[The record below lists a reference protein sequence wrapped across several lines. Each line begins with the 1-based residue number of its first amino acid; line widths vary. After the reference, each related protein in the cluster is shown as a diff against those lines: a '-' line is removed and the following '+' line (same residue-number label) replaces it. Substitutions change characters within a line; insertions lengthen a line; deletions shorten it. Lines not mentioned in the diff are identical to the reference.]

1 MEYYLLNIKDNELIK
16 VDADDVF
23 SKLYYLECKLPPKDI
38 IEKNKKK
45 FVLYNNPDEELKNI
59 KINISKIEH
68 NIPLYDIITENIYLI
83 GKHDVYD
90 RVIYKHFRFPEKDLI
105 NQIKEKKL
113 KYDKLGDNI
122 TDLIKLKKIKKLGLM
137 IDFMD
142 NFDLDV
148 LFNTYVKLF
157 YKYSSFAGKGTT
169 ICKNPSFIPQFNHI
183 KPYLSRGEVIN
194 TALNFG
200 IKLSADYIEQ
210 EEINNLCKL
219 ISKYQL
225 PANILLEHQHHILNS
240 GSLGRVQY
248 YTLQGSYFM
257 NQYLRNMTSY
267 DSKNIYLESLIEP
280 MWQLVLTAPKF
291 DKSYIFYRFIKEDSY
306 LRNLK
311 IGDVFTEKGF
321 MSTTRDP
328 FYRSD
333 LYKFG
338 FILIK
343 IKIPANTIGVA
354 LCLETI
360 SHFAEEQEIIFPPN
374 SKFKLVSRDEQ
385 CVYYHTD
392 PHFSSKVKTRYEFEW
407 INNEKVSFE
416 RIKEYT
422 GKINNID
429 FLQAKGT
436 ASITLSEKLR
446 YFDSS
451 YVNDMYQFNIEIG
464 KLTIPVLTEWYDS
477 TGAYKDFYA
486 LETNNGY
493 SMYSL
498 YNGYILFFIELG
510 ENDDGKQMHVNY
522 YVRYSSID
530 PNEIVGEDNLI
541 KLFSSI
547 AYYFDIS
554 NAVIYANYLNC
565 DVDNKQRINQIGGT
579 KQRGFESKE
588 TKKNTELTYDDSDNL
603 KIMGGSYC
611 TDIYQYLTTGTK
623 KYSDINILNVELQP
637 IFSYH
642 DLKFL
647 NSTSP
652 SKILLKDDRDEIY
665 QIYDKQYKILKN
677 DIDSIGN
684 FYVWLIEQNKC
695 YLLDLFVMKI
705 DRILGKKNNPFRYS
719 MYTLDPFTYLYNRKY
734 IKYYPITSTI
744 NKSIMR
750 SMLKENKNDY
760 RQADKRE

>member
-1 MEYYLLNIKDNELIK
+1 MEYYLLNIKDNKLIK
-16 VDADDVF
+16 VDANNVF
-23 SKLYYLECKLPPKDI
+23 DKLYYLECKLPSKSI
-38 IEKNKKK
+38 IEKNKKI
-45 FVLYNNPDEELKNI
+45 FSLYATPDEELANI

-68 NIPLYDIITENIYLI
+68 NMPLYDAITENMYLI

-90 RVIYKHFRFPEKDLI
+90 RVIYKHFRFPEKELMD
-105 NQIKEKKL
+105 QIKEKKL
-113 KYDKLGDNI
+113 KYDSKIGGI
-122 TDLIKLKKIKKLGLM
+122 TDVVKLKKIGKLNLM
-137 IDFMD
+137 IEFMD

-157 YKYSSFAGKGTT
+157 YKYSSLAGKGTT
-169 ICKNPSFIPQFNHI
+169 VCKNPSFLPQFYHI

-200 IKLSADYIEQ
+200 IKISPDYIEQ
-210 EEINNLCKL
+210 NEINKLCKI

-225 PANILLEHQHHILNS
+225 HSSTLLEHQYHILNS

-267 DSKNIYLESLIEP
+267 DAKNVYLESLIEP
-280 MWQLVLTAPKF
+280 MWKLVLTAPKF
-291 DKSYIFYRFIKEDSY
+291 DKSYIFYRFIKDDNH
-306 LRNLK
+306 LRNLNL
-311 IGDVFTEKGF
+311 GDIFTEKGF

-343 IKIPANTIGVA
+343 VKIPANIIGVA

-374 SKFKLVSRDEQ
+374 SKFKLISRDDK
-385 CVYYHTD
+385 CLYYHTD

-407 INNEKVSFE
+407 IENEEIKFE
-416 RIKEYT
+416 RTQVYK
-422 GKINNID
+422 NNKPNVD
-429 FLQAKGT
+429 FLQIKGIN
-436 ASITLSEKLR
+436 SITLSERLR
-446 YFDSS
+446 YFDST
-451 YVNDMYQFNIEIG
+451 YVNDMYQFNIEING
-464 KLTIPVLTEWYDS
+464 LLIPVLTEWYDS
-477 TGAYKDFYA
+477 TGAYADFYA
-486 LETNNGY
+486 LNTNNGY
-493 SMYSL
+493 SMYSM
-498 YNGYILFFIELG
+498 YNGYILFFVELG

-530 PNEIVGEDNLI
+530 PNEIIGSENLI
-541 KLFSSI
+541 KMFSSI

-554 NAVIYANYLNC
+554 NVVIYANYMNC
-565 DVDNKQRINQIGGT
+565 EINTKKSDQSGGA
-579 KQRGFESKE
+579 KQRGFASKE
-588 TKKNTELTYDDSDNL
+588 IKESNDIIKYDED
-603 KIMGGSYC
+603 KFEAMGGNYC

-652 SKILLKDDRDEIY
+652 DKILLKDDRDEIY
-665 QIYDKQYKILKN
+665 QIYDKQYKTLKK
-677 DIDSIGN
+677 DDTIGS

-695 YLLDLFVMKI
+695 YLLDMFVIKI
-705 DRILGKKNNPFRYS
+705 DRILGKNNNPFRYS

-734 IKYYPITSTI
+734 IKHYPVTTTI

-750 SMLKENKNDY
+750 SLLKENKNEY
-760 RQADKRE
+760 RKETR